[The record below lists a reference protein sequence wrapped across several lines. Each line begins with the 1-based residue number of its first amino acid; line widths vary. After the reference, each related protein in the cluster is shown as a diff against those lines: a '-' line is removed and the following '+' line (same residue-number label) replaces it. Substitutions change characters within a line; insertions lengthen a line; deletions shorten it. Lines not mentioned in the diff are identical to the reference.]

1 MISNLPPSLTT
12 GDSVMSS
19 RYRGKYDLKLTTIS
33 YDRRFCYEFQVQRQ
47 VWSQTYHHLLWQ
59 EKEILLW
66 VPGTEASMISNL
78 PPSLMTGD
86 SVMSS
91 RYRGKYGLRW
101 TGTHMVS
108 ISTVN

>member
-1 MISNLPPSLTT
+1 
-12 GDSVMSS
+12 
-19 RYRGKYDLKLTTIS
+19 
-33 YDRRFCYEFQVQRQ
+33 
-47 VWSQTYHHLLWQ
+47 
-59 EKEILLW
+59 
-66 VPGTEASMISNL
+66 MISNL